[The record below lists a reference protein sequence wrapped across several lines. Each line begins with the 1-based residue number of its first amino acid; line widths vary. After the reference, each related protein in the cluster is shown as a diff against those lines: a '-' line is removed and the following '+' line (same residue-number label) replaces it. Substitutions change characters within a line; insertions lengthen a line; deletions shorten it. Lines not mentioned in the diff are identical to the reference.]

1 MIALIYAVNKL
12 GYIGKNNKLMYNIP
26 ADMRRFRDLTKG
38 HTVLMGR
45 KTWESLPEMFRPL
58 PDRHNVV
65 LTSNTEYKAVDATV
79 IHSLEDYLSRW
90 ANDNRNTLFIIGG
103 ADLINKCQGH
113 AHSAHV
119 TYVDDETVGDAS
131 VNPLVREVWLPT
143 YKETFPASNLSP
155 PYMFTSFLSM
165 VRRIVTDF

>member
-26 ADMRRFRDLTKG
+26 PDMRRFRDLTKG

-58 PDRHNVV
+58 PGRHNVV
-65 LTSNTEYKAVDATV
+65 LTSNTEYKAAGATV
-79 IHSLEDYLSRW
+79 IHRLEDYLVGW
-90 ANDNRNTLFIIGG
+90 IKDNRRTLFVIGG
-103 ADLINKCQGH
+103 GDLLDKCQEY
-113 AHSAHV
+113 AHSAHI
-119 TYVDDETVGDAS
+119 TYVEDDTIGDVVVKPLNAS
-131 VNPLVREVWLPT
+131 LWLPT

-155 PYMFTSFLSM
+155 AYMFTSFLSQ
-165 VRRIVTDF
+165 VNGVVSDF